1 MFLTF
6 LIGTLLFAVFFSI
19 VAYFKEKEDD
29 KRSHYASVA
38 DILWMIGAVTFYS
51 YFCDGY
57 PVNFD
62 RDNHRGEIYTVISQ
76 QPIEDGKFVV
86 FAKEEDG
93 DFRLF
98 QFDAKVPEPGF
109 IVTKVNG
116 ETKLVPHTPELASP
130 QPQPAGNA
138 VSYQWQKDGQPLPEA
153 QPLTDN
159 PPTTKP

>member
-1 MFLTF
+1 MFLF
-6 LIGTLLFAVFFSI
+6 LLVGILLFAVIFSI
-19 VAYFKEKEDD
+19 VAYFEEKEDNR
-29 KRSHYASVA
+29 RSHYASVA
-38 DILWMIGAVTFYS
+38 DTLWMVGAVTFYS

-62 RDNHRGEIYTVISQ
+62 RNDHRGEAYTVISQ

-109 IVTKVNG
+109 VITEING
-116 ETKLVPHTPELASP
+116 ETKLVPYTPEP
-130 QPQPAGNA
+130 TKDQPQPAT
-138 VSYQWQKDGQPLPEA
+138 QPAASAE
-153 QPLTDN
+153 
-159 PPTTKP
+159 